1 MINVDYSCYPAY
13 SCCDVSHYIWVD
25 FMMPNVDTS
34 QYTIDAEDCYIEV
47 NIGNSTDIY
56 PRLKTYRLSLTSPE
70 YYYDPDF
77 KIFKPLK
84 KYIIK
89 CINDNYREGIYYIN
103 RISGVEVI
111 DPEIEIP
118 DYSVLETQD
127 DFILKQYLNFILYK
141 LDLNIPEKLIGF
153 EETCDFYIVENY
165 DAIIYYTFISG
176 LIKGVED
183 EFYIRVG
190 LGENGKDLY
199 DKFCRISLSE
209 PKYIYDSN
217 KLPEDGKDAIIK
229 AIFES
234 YNRGI
239 RSINRDMDKIV
250 IDPYRPI
257 PDYWKL

>member
-1 MINVDYSCYPAY
+1 MNTDYSYYSAY
-13 SCCDVSHYIWVD
+13 TCCDISHYITD
-25 FMMPNVDTS
+25 IS
-34 QYTIDAEDCYIEV
+34 QQTISAEDCYIEV

-70 YYYDPDF
+70 YYYDSDF

-141 LDLNIPEKLIGF
+141 LDLNIPKELNRF
-153 EETCDFYIVENY
+153 EESCDFSTVKDY
-165 DAIIYYTFISG
+165 DAIVYYTFVSD

-190 LGENGKDLY
+190 LGEEGIDHY
-199 DKFCRISLSE
+199 RKFCRISLTE
-209 PKYIYDSN
+209 PKYIYNSD
-217 KLPEDGKDAIIK
+217 KLPEDGRGAIIET
-229 AIFES
+229 IFDT
-234 YNRGI
+234 YKRGI
-239 RSINRDMDKIV
+239 GVINHDMNKI
-250 IDPYRPI
+250 IFDPDRPI
-257 PDYWKL
+257 PDYNLLP